1 MTRELL
7 EQNPNNLHFSQLNS
21 SPTEIEIAIKS
32 IRRDGDTQSRVAIE
46 RTAVREY
53 ASLMREGNKFPPVLL
68 FFDGTDYWLADGF
81 HRVEAALSI
90 GLERITAS
98 ISEGTR
104 RDAMLYSVGANA
116 VHGLRRTSADKQR
129 AVMTLL
135 QDREWSRW
143 SDREIARRC
152 GVHHQMVGK
161 LRSSLDESSSERTYT
176 TKHGTIAKMKTARA
190 SKETQTEGDLTDI
203 SDSLSDVNN
212 SETMDYLHS
221 GREDDCSDSTEMLT
235 PLMKVRENI
244 SGLCA
249 SLCKSVEHLSLAQA
263 QLIAKAL
270 NRRWSLEELLRS

>member
-1 MTRELL
+1 MAQELL
-7 EQNPNNLHFSQLNS
+7 KPNSNNLHFSQQNS
-21 SPTEIEIAIKS
+21 SQTEVQIPIKS
-32 IRRDGDTQSRVAIE
+32 IRRDGETQSRVAID
-46 RTAVREY
+46 RTAVKEY
-53 ASLMREGNKFPPVLL
+53 ASEMKEGFKFPAVVL

-90 GLERITAS
+90 GLDRIAAS

-135 QDREWSRW
+135 QDREWSEW
-143 SDREIARRC
+143 SDRSIARRC

-176 TKHGTIAKMKTARA
+176 TKHGTIAKMKTAKA
-190 SKETQTEGDLTDI
+190 SKATRAEEDLTEAT
-203 SDSLSDVNN
+203 DSIPDVPN
-212 SETMDYLHS
+212 SETKDYLHS
-221 GREDDCSDSTEMLT
+221 GKEDNCSESPEMLT

-249 SLCKSVEHLSLAQA
+249 SLCKSVEGVEP
-263 QLIAKAL
+263 
-270 NRRWSLEELLRS
+270 RYV

>member
-1 MTRELL
+1 MTQELL
-7 EQNPNNLHFSQLNS
+7 EQNFSQ
-21 SPTEIEIAIKS
+21 TEIQIAIQS
-32 IRRDGDTQSRVAIE
+32 IRRNGDTQSRVAID

-53 ASLMREGNKFPPVLL
+53 ALEMKEGFNFPAVLL

-90 GLERITAS
+90 GLDRIAAS
-98 ISEGTR
+98 IQEGTR

-135 QDREWSRW
+135 RDREWSRW

-161 LRSSLDESSSERTYT
+161 LRSSLDDSSSERTYT
-176 TKHGTIAKMKTARA
+176 TKHGTIAQMKTAKA
-190 SKETQTEGDLTDI
+190 SKATRAEEDLTDI
-203 SDSLSDVNN
+203 TDSMPDVTN
-212 SETMDYLHS
+212 SEMKEYWHS
-221 GREDDCSDSTEMLT
+221 GREDDCSESPEMLT

-244 SGLCA
+244 GGLCA

-270 NRRWSLEELLRS
+270 TRRWSLEELLRKE